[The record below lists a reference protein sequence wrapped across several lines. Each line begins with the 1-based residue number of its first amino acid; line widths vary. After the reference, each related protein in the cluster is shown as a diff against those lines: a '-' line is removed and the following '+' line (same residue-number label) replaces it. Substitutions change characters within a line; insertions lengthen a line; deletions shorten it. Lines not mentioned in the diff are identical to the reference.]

1 MSDKSSRSRASSRK
15 RQLNTASPRE
25 GTPSKVRKESS
36 QKAASQRAS
45 IRAKLV
51 NGLDSEG
58 HKSADAAGYATP
70 TESSSSDHNALVK
83 AQPNELREARHLGKL
98 TEAVRTI
105 LECIGEDPDREGL
118 LETPERYAKA
128 MLFFTK
134 GYEEDL
140 DRIVNGAVFH
150 EDHDELV
157 IVKDI
162 EIFSMCEHH
171 LVPFTGKVRPHTPTS
186 SH

>member
-1 MSDKSSRSRASSRK
+1 MSEKTSRSRASSRK
-15 RQLNTASPRE
+15 RQATASPRE
-25 GTPSKVRKESS
+25 GTPNKIRKESS
-36 QKAASQRAS
+36 HTVASKRTS
-45 IRAKLV
+45 VRAKLV
-51 NGLDSEG
+51 NGLAAED
-58 HKSADAAGYATP
+58 HNSAHSAGYVTP
-70 TESSSSDHNALVK
+70 TENGTSDHNALVK
-83 AQPNELREARHLGKL
+83 PQDKDSRETKQLGKL

-105 LECIGEDPDREGL
+105 LECIGEDPTREGL

-140 DRIVNGAVFH
+140 DHIVNNAVFH

-162 EIFSMCEHH
+162 EIFSLCEHH
-171 LVPFTGKVRPHTPTS
+171 LVPFTGKVS
-186 SH
+186 